1 MDHQTNG
8 INSFDR
14 TVESKGGRM
23 KAEALIERHI
33 EQIHKQ
39 MEKNVQ
45 RIEDI
50 KEKYPYELYG
60 ARYEYKIDRI
70 NDEQKELREHLAN
83 IQRTDRLKL
92 DNAKLKSENVQLRG
106 ALSDV
111 LRQLSHYDPYTADTI
126 KRRWNI

>member
-1 MDHQTNG
+1 
-8 INSFDR
+8 
-14 TVESKGGRM
+14 M

-60 ARYEYKIDRI
+60 TKYEYKIDRI

>member
-1 MDHQTNG
+1 
-8 INSFDR
+8 
-14 TVESKGGRM
+14 M

-33 EQIHKQ
+33 ERVYKQ
-39 MEKNVQ
+39 MEKNAD
-45 RIEDI
+45 RIEEL

-60 ARYEYKIDRI
+60 TRYEYKIDRI
-70 NDEQKELREHLAN
+70 NEEQKALREHLGY
-83 IQRTDRLKL
+83 IQRTDRIKL
-92 DNAKLKSENVQLRG
+92 ENAKLKNENVQLRG